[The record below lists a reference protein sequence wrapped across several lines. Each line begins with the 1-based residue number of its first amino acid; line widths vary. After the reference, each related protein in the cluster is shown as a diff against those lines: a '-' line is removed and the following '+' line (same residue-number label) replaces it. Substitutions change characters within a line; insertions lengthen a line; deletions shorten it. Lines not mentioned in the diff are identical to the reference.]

1 MDLHRWKDGSS
12 FLFTFVNQTSVTMI
26 NNSEFADRL
35 LKIMEYN
42 QLSASAFADRIHV
55 QRSSISHLL
64 SGRNK
69 PSLDFVMKVIK
80 EFEEVEL
87 YWLLNGKGSY
97 PATGPAK
104 KILSNSMA
112 PAPTSENREN
122 SEVRTQAET
131 PVSKSTATEKETQAE
146 PHDRAIERIVVFY
159 SDGTFKAYLP

>member
-1 MDLHRWKDGSS
+1 
-12 FLFTFVNQTSVTMI
+12 MI

-80 EFEEVEL
+80 EFKEVEL

-104 KILSNSMA
+104 KILSNPVA
-112 PAPTSENREN
+112 PAPTFEKQRGSDVKTRVETSVSISEA
-122 SEVRTQAET
+122 S
-131 PVSKSTATEKETQAE
+131 EKESRVD
-146 PHDRAIERIVVFY
+146 PNDRAIERIVVFY
-159 SDGTFKAYLP
+159 NDGTFRSYLP